1 MPGLLAPLPK
11 PRMMKLVLV
20 EVCSCV
26 TRSDGT
32 SEARSATSRTAARV
46 IVSPVV
52 TVTATG
58 TSCSVCSRLV
68 AVTTTSSSCTPFCA
82 TAWVVRSVIATAS
95 PTIENDFIFESP
107 FVEILRGRRKPAV
120 DRIIVSTPI
129 LTTKPVGMAQ
139 QLQISDF
146 GGGGGRRPTAGPR
159 RGPRLAPGSPL
170 RRSIRC
176 IYGAGPADPSCR

>member
-20 EVCSCV
+20 EVCSCD

-32 SEARSATSRTAARV
+32 SEARSETSRTAARV

-68 AVTTTSSSCTPFCA
+68 AVTTTSSSCVPSCA
-82 TAWVVRSVIATAS
+82 AAWVVSSVAATAN
-95 PTIENDFIFESP
+95 PTIENDFI
-107 FVEILRGRRKPAV
+107 
-120 DRIIVSTPI
+120 
-129 LTTKPVGMAQ
+129 
-139 QLQISDF
+139 
-146 GGGGGRRPTAGPR
+146 
-159 RGPRLAPGSPL
+159 
-170 RRSIRC
+170 
-176 IYGAGPADPSCR
+176 